1 MRHGAPSLCAGL
13 PSQVIIRLPI
23 DRNALAAAAAREQK
37 LINVPDAYLDARFD
51 SSWDRNHG
59 FVTKQVMCA
68 PVVDEEGALLGIIQA
83 INKDGGAA
91 AFSEDDE
98 RLVRMLA
105 KHIEIFIAKM

>member
-1 MRHGAPSLCAGL
+1 MVFVSPRRARVPA
-13 PSQVIIRLPI
+13 R
-23 DRNALAAAAAREQK
+23 DRVVA
-37 LINVPDAYLDARFD
+37 IDAYLDARFD

-68 PVVDEEGALLGIIQA
+68 PIVDEEGALLGIIQA